1 MIIIVTLKS
10 EINRILIM
18 NMDGIVG
25 KLLNPIGERYFNNI
39 GIDYWHPIM
48 SSIFSNLNP
57 EKTIDYKWTY
67 TQC

>member
-1 MIIIVTLKS
+1 
-10 EINRILIM
+10 
-18 NMDGIVG
+18 MDGIVG
-25 KLLNPIGERYFNNI
+25 KLLNPIGEMYFNNI

>member
-25 KLLNPIGERYFNNI
+25 KLLNPIGEMYFNNI
-39 GIDYWHPIM
+39 GID
-48 SSIFSNLNP
+48 
-57 EKTIDYKWTY
+57 
-67 TQC
+67 